1 MKTIFVIGGM
11 GAGKSTASRALASQ
25 GIPLIDLDVVGHE
38 ALTIDVVSQEL
49 AAAFG
54 PQVLDAQGNVIR
66 GEVAA
71 AAFASE
77 QATQMLNGI
86 TQPRIRELLAQK
98 LNALE
103 REGQNFAV
111 VECSA
116 FTGKDSPF
124 AAFASVIVAVTTP
137 LEQRIARAVANG
149 WNEADVRARIARQVS
164 DEARLE
170 AADVVFENS
179 GSSEQLYNQVV
190 SWWNDY
196 KTQEEG

>member
-38 ALTIDVVSQEL
+38 ALTLDVVAQEL

-103 REGQNFAV
+103 REGQ
-111 VECSA
+111 
-116 FTGKDSPF
+116 
-124 AAFASVIVAVTTP
+124 
-137 LEQRIARAVANG
+137 
-149 WNEADVRARIARQVS
+149 
-164 DEARLE
+164 
-170 AADVVFENS
+170 
-179 GSSEQLYNQVV
+179 
-190 SWWNDY
+190 
-196 KTQEEG
+196 